1 MQLIQVNWQRK
12 PSFWVVMT
20 QEILMSL
27 ATHRI
32 RIIEVARP
40 PTRTYQPKVGL
51 TVCVI
56 PGLVWHWRPRT
67 ISEAPS
73 LSVSFNVQVLGP
85 NFDCEVRG
93 HPWSWVSNS
102 AKPGFLTLE
111 TSQVEDTFSFN
122 AGGILPPTQEVN
134 SFLYHVNRLL
144 EMAKFGSIWL
154 KTGQFSPLLINSG
167 RVGSGN
173 L

>member
-32 RIIEVARP
+32 RIIEVARL
-40 PTRTYQPKVGL
+40 PTRIYQPKVGL

-56 PGLVWHWRPRT
+56 SGLVWHWRPRT

-85 NFDCEVRG
+85 KFGCEVRG
-93 HPWSWVSNS
+93 HPWSRVSNS

-134 SFLYHVNRLL
+134 SFYIMWIVSLKWPNSVL
-144 EMAKFGSIWL
+144 FGWKQANFHLFWSIL
-154 KTGQFSPLLINSG
+154 TE
-167 RVGSGN
+167 
-173 L
+173 